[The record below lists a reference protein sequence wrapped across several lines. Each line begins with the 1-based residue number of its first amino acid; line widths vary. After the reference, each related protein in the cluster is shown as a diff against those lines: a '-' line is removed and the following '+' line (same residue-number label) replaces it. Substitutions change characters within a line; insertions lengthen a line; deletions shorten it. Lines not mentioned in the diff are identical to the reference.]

1 MLVFHESVC
10 GVVQVA
16 ILAKLRIVQRDVVCR
31 TFHTRKDVLEVVQRI
46 VDQETYVGK
55 RGVGGGCWVNW
66 RVCVA
71 ALVVA
76 WEWGAPLACGVL

>member
-31 TFHTRKDVLEVVQRI
+31 TFRTRKDVLEVVQRI

-55 RGVGGGCWVNW
+55 RGVCGCYW

-71 ALVVA
+71 ALVAA
-76 WEWGAPLACGVL
+76 WGGAHRLRVVCFG